1 MPQLRHLR
9 RRTRVPA
16 APRRKLLLIDDDA
29 ADVRLFQEGFRALQI
44 PHDLGIVRGGAE
56 ALRQLTAE
64 PRAGRLPALIL
75 LKALLPGL
83 DGFGVLAALRADPRL
98 RVIPVIMLGS
108 AGDPEA
114 VCRAYKLGANAW
126 VHQPIDD
133 FVDLIGDIDRF
144 WLRRAVLP
152 AQ

>member
-9 RRTRVPA
+9 RRTHVRA
-16 APRRKLLLIDDDA
+16 GPRRKLLLIDDDA

-64 PRAGRLPALIL
+64 SVSSPLPALIL
-75 LKALLPGL
+75 LKALLPEV
-83 DGFGVLAALRADPRL
+83 DGFGVLAALRADPKL
-98 RVIPVIMLGS
+98 RAIPVIMLGS
-108 AGDPEA
+108 TGDPGS
-114 VCRAYKLGANAW
+114 VHRAYELGANAW
-126 VHQPIDD
+126 VQKPIDD

-152 AQ
+152 VQ